1 MKQLTIIAIMLF
13 VAAAAV
19 AMVSAQANPLLDAKL
34 PPPPMKHQ
42 QQQQQQQQAAS
53 SATSSTPAADHSL
66 LSVNAEASAA
76 ASAAAAASTEAGTLA
91 GALTEAQLNTEM
103 EAAALAGL
111 STEERALLFKPIV
124 VPKLPK
130 DFVQPPEYMT
140 PQLTDGDIMKPTK
153 LQDNMQNAINAI
165 VSKAKLN
172 LRQLRDQHAW
182 VEKVNKLLIEL
193 SDKRN
198 GVRTHIAHQ
207 MKKLKD
213 LLHTKKRIENKQTQE
228 KIKTRLRKTW
238 SSLKKIRTQ
247 ESYVKKQ
254 RLKMLMHK
262 ENVAQAIEHIMT
274 SLADLTLVDRDPKII
289 SKTAKV
295 LYDQE
300 NYDPDVTDEKT
311 NDEVNE
317 LTKPDRMF

>member
-19 AMVSAQANPLLDAKL
+19 AMVNAQAANPLLDAKL
-34 PPPPMKHQ
+34 PPPPHKHHPAE
-42 QQQQQQQQAAS
+42 QQASAPS
-53 SATSSTPAADHSL
+53 SSSPSSTADHSL
-66 LSVNAEASAA
+66 LSVNAEASA
-76 ASAAAAASTEAGTLA
+76 SAGTLA
-91 GALTEAQLNTEM
+91 GALTEAQMNTEM

-198 GVRTHIAHQ
+198 SVRTHIDHQ
-207 MKKLKD
+207 MKKLKE

-247 ESYVKKQ
+247 ESHVKKQ

-289 SKTAKV
+289 HKTAQV

-311 NDEVNE
+311 TNEVNE